1 MTEGEAVAADAP
13 ALGRSAASPGVPDL
27 RRGGGAD
34 PAVSALCAEVWAG
47 LNRPQ
52 KELSPKH
59 FYDPAGS
66 ALFDRITKLPEYY
79 PTRAERALLG
89 EFGRDWIAGFGARA
103 IVELG
108 AGSADKTRVLLDA
121 LDPESTLYVPLD
133 ISKAYLEEVGDAL
146 REEFPGLTVEP
157 VRSDISSELHVPE
170 DLPTPAVFAFL
181 GSTIGNFFPAQSVRL
196 LARVAAALRPDDRFL
211 LGIDLKKD
219 PAVLERAYNDAQG
232 VTAAFNLNML
242 TVLNREAGTDF
253 DPDRFRHNA
262 FYDEARGRIEMHLV
276 ATAPQQVHVPGY
288 GSVPFAAGE
297 SVRTEI
303 STKYDRAGVE
313 RMFAAAGLMLEH
325 WFSGDDAAF
334 ALVVARRGA

>member
-1 MTEGEAVAADAP
+1 VAA
-13 ALGRSAASPGVPDL
+13 L
-27 RRGGGAD
+27 R
-34 PAVSALCAEVWAG
+34 AEVWGG

-59 FYDPAGS
+59 FYDSVGS
-66 ALFDRITKLPEYY
+66 ALFDRITELPEYY

-108 AGSADKTRVLLDA
+108 AGSADKTRVLLEA
-121 LDPESTLYVPLD
+121 LDPVSTLYVPLD
-133 ISKAYLEEVGDAL
+133 ISTAYLEEVGDAL

-157 VRSDISSELHVPE
+157 VRSDISSELHVPAE
-170 DLPTPAVFAFL
+170 LPTPAVFAFL

-196 LARVAAALRPDDRFL
+196 LARVAAALRPEDRFL

-219 PAVLERAYNDAQG
+219 PAVLERAYNDSEG

-242 TVLNREAGTDF
+242 AVLNRDAGTDF
-253 DPDRFRHNA
+253 RPDRFRHHA
-262 FYDEARGRIEMHLV
+262 FYDEGAGRIEMHLV
-276 ATAPQQVHVPGY
+276 ADAPQTVHVPEC
-288 GSVPFAAGE
+288 GSVVFAAGE

-303 STKYDRAGVE
+303 STKYDRARIEG
-313 RMFAAAGLMLEH
+313 MFAQAGLVLEH
-325 WFSGDDAAF
+325 WFSGGDAAF